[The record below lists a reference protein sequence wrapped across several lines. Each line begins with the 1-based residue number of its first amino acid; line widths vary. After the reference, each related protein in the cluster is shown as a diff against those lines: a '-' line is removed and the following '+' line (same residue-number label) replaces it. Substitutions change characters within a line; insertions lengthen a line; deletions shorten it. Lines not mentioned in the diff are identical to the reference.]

1 MSAVIA
7 NGLGKVYQRY
17 AKPIDSLKEIWFKRQ
32 YHEAFWALREVSF
45 RCEPGEVFGVVGD
58 NGAGKSTLLKL
69 LAGTLQP
76 THGTLQVNGRVS
88 AILEL
93 GSGFHPEYTGL
104 ENIKLGCALLG
115 LNEQQTLD
123 KIPEIIDFSELGD
136 FVKQPV
142 KSYSSGMF
150 VRLAF
155 AVVTSVDPDVLVVDE
170 ALSVGDQ
177 HFQKKSMDRMMA
189 FKDQGKALIFCSH
202 SLYHVKELCK
212 RAIWLDKGIVKMQGD
227 STEVIDCYND
237 HVRVQNRVS
246 VAVPVSGSIATPVV
260 TDTDDDGTLTANL
273 TEATLLDVTYDMN
286 SKPLY
291 RTGDRFAVKVM
302 AQVQPSIAL
311 DDVHIGIIIKRN
323 DNVQCFGVSTV
334 LDGKQLFHV
343 TGRVYGVTY
352 EIPHLTLLSG
362 QYSLEIWLI
371 DATSAHVYDS
381 YQSCCEFRV
390 SQPNT
395 EVGVA
400 YFEHK
405 WLMPV

>member
-1 MSAVIA
+1 MSAVVA
-7 NGLGKVYQRY
+7 NGLGKVYRRY
-17 AKPIDSLKEIWFKRQ
+17 ARPVDSLKELCFRRK
-32 YHEAFWALREVSF
+32 YHDEFWALRDVSF
-45 RCEPGEVFGVVGD
+45 RCEQGEVFGVVGD
-58 NGAGKSTLLKL
+58 NGAGKSTLLKI
-69 LAGTLQP
+69 LAGTMRQS
-76 THGTLQVNGRVS
+76 HGDLVVKGRVS

-93 GSGFHPEYTGL
+93 GSGFHPEYTGI

-115 LNEQQTLD
+115 LNERQTLA

-212 RAIWLDKGIVKMQGD
+212 RAIWLDKGIVKMQGSSGD
-227 STEVIDCYND
+227 VIDCYND
-237 HVRVQNRVS
+237 HVRQQNRVS
-246 VAVPVSGSIATPVV
+246 VAVAAPAAASPVASPV
-260 TDTDDDGTLTANL
+260 DNGTLTAYL
-273 TEATLLDVTYDMN
+273 TEATLQDITYDIN

-291 RTGDRFAVKVM
+291 RTGDRFAVKVL
-302 AQVQPSIAL
+302 AHIQRSLTL

-323 DNVQCFGVSTV
+323 DGVQCFGVSTV
-334 LDGKQLFHV
+334 LDGKQLFPV
-343 TGRVYGVTY
+343 GDGRFGVIY
-352 EIPHLTLLSG
+352 EIPHLSLLSG

-371 DATSAHVYDS
+371 DSTSVHVYDS
-381 YQSCCEFRV
+381 MQSCCEFRV

-395 EVGVA
+395 EVGVV

-405 WLMPV
+405 WLTPV

>member
-17 AKPIDSLKEIWFKRQ
+17 AKPIDSLKELLFKRQ
-32 YHEAFWALREVSF
+32 YHEEFWALKDVNF

-69 LAGTLQP
+69 LAGTMQQS
-76 THGTLQVNGRVS
+76 HGELQVNGRVS

-115 LNEQQTLD
+115 LNEQQTQD
-123 KIPEIIDFSELGD
+123 KIAEIIDFSELGD

-189 FKDQGKALIFCSH
+189 FKEQGKALIFCSH

-212 RAIWLDKGIVKMQGD
+212 RAIWLDKGIVKMQGA

-237 HVRVQNRVS
+237 HVRQQNRVS
-246 VAVPVSGSIATPVV
+246 VAVPISQVASETPVKLAE
-260 TDTDDDGTLTANL
+260 DDGTLTAKL
-273 TEATLLDVTYDMN
+273 IEATLLDVTYDIN

-291 RTGDRFAVKVM
+291 RTDDRFAVKVL
-302 AQVQPSIAL
+302 AHVQQSIAL

-334 LDGKQLFHV
+334 IDGKQLFHV
-343 TGRVYGVTY
+343 ADRTFGVIY
-352 EIPHLTLLSG
+352 EIPHLSLLSG

-371 DATSAHVYDS
+371 DSTSAHIYDS
-381 YQSCCEFRV
+381 MQTCCEFRV

-400 YFEHK
+400 YLAHK
-405 WLMPV
+405 WLKPV

>member
-1 MSAVIA
+1 MSALIA
-7 NGLGKVYQRY
+7 TKLGKVYQRY
-17 AKPIDSLKEIWFKRQ
+17 ARPVDSLKELIFRKK
-32 YHEAFWALREVSF
+32 YHEEFWALQDVSF

-58 NGAGKSTLLKL
+58 NGAGKSTLLKI
-69 LAGTLQP
+69 LAGTLRP
-76 THGTLQVNGRVS
+76 SHGELLVKGRVS

-93 GSGFHPEYTGL
+93 GSGFHPDYTGID
-104 ENIKLGCALLG
+104 NIKLGCAMLG
-115 LNEQQTLD
+115 LNEQQTLA

-155 AVVTSVDPDVLVVDE
+155 AVVTSVDPDILVVDE

-202 SLYHVKELCK
+202 SLYHVKELCE
-212 RAIWLDKGIVKMQGD
+212 RAIWLDKGIVRMQGS
-227 STEVIDCYND
+227 STEVIDFYND
-237 HVRVQNRVS
+237 HVRQQNRVS
-246 VAVPVSGSIATPVV
+246 VAVSASTSTLNPTPPE
-260 TDTDDDGTLTANL
+260 DDGTLTAYL
-273 TEATLLDVTYDMN
+273 TEASLLDVSFDTHG
-286 SKPLY
+286 KPLY
-291 RTGDRFAVKVM
+291 RTGDRFAVKVL
-302 AQVQPSIAL
+302 AQVQASIAL

-323 DNVQCFGVSTV
+323 DGVQCFGVSTV
-334 LDGKQLFHV
+334 LDGKLLFPMAE
-343 TGRVYGVTY
+343 RQFGVVY

-362 QYSLEIWLI
+362 IYSLEIWLI

-381 YQSCCEFRV
+381 IQSCCEFRV

-400 YFEHK
+400 YFEHQ
-405 WLMPV
+405 WLAP